1 VEEKR
6 LFKLRGIYMN
16 KLINLIDLADYL
28 GVSVRQ
34 LQNIRKSKSFPSAV
48 RLGKTKLAYR
58 MNDIDAWINSGGVIE
73 GVEL

>member
-1 VEEKR
+1 MNEIINVVE
-6 LFKLRGIYMN
+6 LV
-16 KLINLIDLADYL
+16 DYL

-58 MNDIDAWINSGGVIE
+58 MCDIDEWINGWRYKRSRCMSS
-73 GVEL
+73 LSKKN